1 MKRFRDCMLVCN
13 AGQTPEDL
21 LLIIEQTSITKGYNL
36 QKITS
41 IVNKDTL
48 IVQFRADDLPYSRI
62 VLGIY
67 SERKGVSIV
76 NIVPMLERGTS
87 ELSPEVYNKI
97 LELFKEDVFEQIKK
111 ERGNSIE
118 TNDEDYSI
126 EEVIPKSFS
135 KLNAWLSGY
144 PLSSHPNDTQRWYDF
159 VISLHVNHENLS
171 LDDLDAYIEENYHWS
186 DDDIKKIELRLES
199 HLDLLDYYDGDRKC

>member
-1 MKRFRDCMLVCN
+1 MKRFRDCMLVCK
-13 AGQTPEDL
+13 ADQTPEDL
-21 LLIIEQTSITKGYNL
+21 LSIIEQTSITKGYKL

-76 NIVPMLERGTS
+76 NIVPMLESGTS
-87 ELSPEVYNKI
+87 GLSPEVYNKI

-159 VISLHVNHENLS
+159 VISLHVNHERLS
-171 LDDLDAYIEENYHWS
+171 LDDFGTYIEENYHWS
-186 DDDIKKIELRLES
+186 DDDISKIELRLES
-199 HLDLLDYYDGDRKC
+199 HLDLLDYYDDNRKC

>member
-1 MKRFRDCMLVCN
+1 MLVCK
-13 AGQTPEDL
+13 ADQTPEDL
-21 LLIIEQTSITKGYNL
+21 LSIIEQTSITKGYKL

-76 NIVPMLERGTS
+76 NIVPMLESGTS
-87 ELSPEVYNKI
+87 GLSPEVYNKI

-159 VISLHVNHENLS
+159 VISLHVNHERLS
-171 LDDLDAYIEENYHWS
+171 LDDFGTYIEENYHWS
-186 DDDIKKIELRLES
+186 DDDISKIELRLES
-199 HLDLLDYYDGDRKC
+199 HLDLLDYYDDNRKC

>member
-1 MKRFRDCMLVCN
+1 MLVCK
-13 AGQTPEDL
+13 ADQTPEDL
-21 LLIIEQTSITKGYNL
+21 LSIIEQTSITKGYKL

-48 IVQFRADDLPYSRI
+48 IVQFRANDLPYSRI

-76 NIVPMLERGTS
+76 NIVPMLESGTS
-87 ELSPEVYNKI
+87 GLSPEVYNKI

-159 VISLHVNHENLS
+159 VISLHVNHERLS
-171 LDDLDAYIEENYHWS
+171 LDDFCTYIEENYHWS
-186 DDDIKKIELRLES
+186 DDDISKIELRLES
-199 HLDLLDYYDGDRKC
+199 HLDLLDYYDDNRKC

>member
-1 MKRFRDCMLVCN
+1 MLVCK
-13 AGQTPEDL
+13 ADQTPEDL
-21 LLIIEQTSITKGYNL
+21 LSIIEQTSITKGYKL

-76 NIVPMLERGTS
+76 NIVPMLESGTS
-87 ELSPEVYNKI
+87 GLSPEVYNKI

-159 VISLHVNHENLS
+159 VISLHVNHERLS
-171 LDDLDAYIEENYHWS
+171 LDDFGTYIEENYHWS
-186 DDDIKKIELRLES
+186 DDDISKIELRLES
-199 HLDLLDYYDGDRKC
+199 HLDLLDYYDDN